1 MTISPYWE
9 YLFTFP
15 MKAGAASVLYY
26 SDRLIQ
32 FPLGVFGIAMATVVF
47 PLFSTHAVRED
58 WNNFTLLLTR
68 R

>member
-1 MTISPYWE
+1 
-9 YLFTFP
+9 

-47 PLFSTHAVRED
+47 PLFQPMWCGRTGTPST
-58 WNNFTLLLTR
+58 LPLIR